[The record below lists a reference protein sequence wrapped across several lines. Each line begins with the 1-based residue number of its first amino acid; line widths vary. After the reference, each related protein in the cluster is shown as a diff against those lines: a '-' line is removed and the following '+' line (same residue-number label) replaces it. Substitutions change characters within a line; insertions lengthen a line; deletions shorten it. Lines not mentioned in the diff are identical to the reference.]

1 MDEVET
7 LKQKIETL
15 ELQMKEERIK
25 YKKDLERIK
34 TENYQ
39 ALEASQT
46 RYQGELEIQ
55 RTNFQRRIEELKA
68 KLQSFE
74 VLFSR
79 NFIPTRFNNYRR

>member
-25 YKKDLERIK
+25 YKKDIERIK
-34 TENYQ
+34 TENYE

-68 KLQSFE
+68 KLQSFD
-74 VLFSR
+74 V
-79 NFIPTRFNNYRR
+79 